1 MYSQNGL
8 IPIDMAREIYSR
20 AFLSKSCFS
29 LHMLHGNDY
38 YQAALILIAACC
50 ALCVIVGYKLRFFLI
65 VSWLLHLSIHAR
77 NPIYGSAADTTLGL
91 ILFWAIFLPLSDRLS
106 IDRRQGK
113 LTLPLGPT
121 ALHFGGACYLIQLVV
136 MYVSAA
142 YAKDYMWR
150 DGGALMKVM
159 HMDLLVNS
167 FGRYLTNF
175 PFLLSVLTLVAWW
188 TEAIGTLL
196 LFSPVKTAWTRGL
209 CFLLFFGLHVGIAAT
224 CDIGLFPFFS
234 MVFLLPVIPGA
245 WWDFLGNVF
254 SKQKNQTSIAPVT
267 SALESHPA
275 GRQNALGLASIL
287 IATVSIVVIVFT
299 TLPVAKQVNEIK
311 VVSSVTSK
319 FLSITKFRQSWRVF
333 AHPDKMNRDGWFVI
347 EGTLPDGQK
356 VDILRDNEPVQFSR
370 PPLTGPRRISI
381 IWRTYLAN
389 QERGRG
395 SNLDRFAAYLNSKQ
409 KRSGDVGF
417 ESIRMIFMEETGP
430 DYQDSNQVVFWS
442 GTPLAL
448 E

>member
-1 MYSQNGL
+1 MLGVMVIVDLIDRAIVFEAMYSQNGL

-159 HMDLLVNS
+159 HMDLLVSS

-254 SKQKNQTSIAPVT
+254 SKQKNQTSI
-267 SALESHPA
+267 HPDRDRIHRRNCFYNVA
-275 GRQNALGLASIL
+275 GCQAGQRNQSCWQRHQQVSVHYKIQTELARFRSPRQN
-287 IATVSIVVIVFT
+287 
-299 TLPVAKQVNEIK
+299 E
-311 VVSSVTSK
+311 
-319 FLSITKFRQSWRVF
+319 
-333 AHPDKMNRDGWFVI
+333 
-347 EGTLPDGQK
+347 
-356 VDILRDNEPVQFSR
+356 
-370 PPLTGPRRISI
+370 PRRLVCY
-381 IWRTYLAN
+381 R
-389 QERGRG
+389 R
-395 SNLDRFAAYLNSKQ
+395 DAARWSKSRYPARQ
-409 KRSGDVGF
+409 RASA
-417 ESIRMIFMEETGP
+417 I
-430 DYQDSNQVVFWS
+430 
-442 GTPLAL
+442 
-448 E
+448 